1 MLLWVKAN
9 MDNAVKNWMHIS
21 RNLLKKLW
29 DKMQK
34 ISSSYSRSYA
44 GIGISFEYAA

>member
-1 MLLWVKAN
+1 MHLINFAL
-9 MDNAVKNWMHIS
+9 DNDVEDWMHTS

-34 ISSSYSRSYA
+34 ISSSYSRSYV
-44 GIGISFEYAA
+44 GKGISYKQAA